1 MNGFAMQQTDFP
13 FVASIIDDAST
24 DGEQDVLLAYLQE
37 NFDTGDA
44 ETAYRRETDEAV
56 IYLARHKTNSNCYF
70 LLVLL
75 KYNHYSIHKD
85 KTHYYAEW
93 LECADYVAHCE
104 GDDYW
109 ERADKLRVQARTM
122 DEHPDIGLCYSKARI
137 VEGTEVT
144 DKTVGWPVVKDLILG
159 NVIPT
164 ASICLRTRFY
174 LEYCHDPDVA
184 RLWTN
189 WLMGDYPMSLYTSRF
204 SRLYFQDEVTCAYRM
219 LPESASHFQ
228 DVEKEKRFFDNA
240 YEIQTF
246 FWTKFSPG
254 DRALR
259 EQIDTQYGLTL
270 MRIFIKYGRIRE
282 AQKVAWK
289 MKVGKKVKLL
299 SCFLAFPPVRSYCLK
314 LVSQ

>member
-1 MNGFAMQQTDFP
+1 
-13 FVASIIDDAST
+13 
-24 DGEQDVLLAYLQE
+24 
-37 NFDTGDA
+37 
-44 ETAYRRETDEAV
+44 
-56 IYLARHKTNSNCYF
+56 
-70 LLVLL
+70 
-75 KYNHYSIHKD
+75 
-85 KTHYYAEW
+85 
-93 LECADYVAHCE
+93 
-104 GDDYW
+104 
-109 ERADKLRVQARTM
+109 
-122 DEHPDIGLCYSKARI
+122 
-137 VEGTEVT
+137 
-144 DKTVGWPVVKDLILG
+144 
-159 NVIPT
+159 
-164 ASICLRTRFY
+164 
-174 LEYCHDPDVA
+174 
-184 RLWTN
+184 
-189 WLMGDYPMSLYTSRF
+189 MSLYTSRF

-259 EQIDTQYGLTL
+259 EEIDTQYGLTL